1 MIPWVTHTVSIK
13 RLTQSITSGRRSVSE
28 STIATDVNIFLSKE
42 STSESESILGVK
54 PDESW
59 LGFFP
64 FGTAL
69 QSLDEITD
77 GAGTTW
83 RCYSVRDFPQF
94 GVPVQATLEEKS

>member
-13 RLTQSITSGRRSVSE
+13 RLTQSITSGKRSVSE
-28 STIATDVNIFLSKE
+28 STVATDVDIYLSPE
-42 STSESESILGVK
+42 ATTESESILGVK
-54 PDESW
+54 PDEGW

-64 FGTAL
+64 FGTDL

-77 GAGTTW
+77 GTTTW
-83 RCYSVRDFPQF
+83 RCYSVRAFPQF

>member
-13 RLTQSITSGRRSVSE
+13 RLTQSITSGKRSVSE
-28 STIATDVNIFLSKE
+28 STIATDVDIYLSPE
-42 STSESESILGVK
+42 ATTEAESILGVK

-64 FGTAL
+64 FGTDL

-83 RCYSVRDFPQF
+83 RCYSVRAFPQF

>member
-13 RLTQSITSGRRSVSE
+13 RLTQSITSGKRSVSE
-28 STIATDVNIFLSKE
+28 STIATDVDIYLSPE
-42 STSESESILGVK
+42 ATTEAESILGVK

-64 FGTAL
+64 FGTDL

-77 GAGTTW
+77 GTTTW